1 MPQFDENLSLRSRR
15 RGHVWA
21 VATLSLGLTAC
32 APSAKGP
39 WSGFESATT
48 AEHESVRTLNPNYER
63 TRSRVLVR
71 EVLRPTRA
79 ALDYAVYHQNFM
91 NADPPP
97 EDQQPVSG
105 DADTSNPFGG
115 LVERASLTA
124 DIEQTGLAKD
134 ERRAPLAFAPLAEF
148 LAAKKVEGAEAWQEL
163 GAKVRDESFGLPK
176 QPGLATQSISEVFL
190 HAVADKP
197 ASEVIVKIEFA
208 PWFRGLG
215 ALPDQDGDGY
225 PEVYGRVKPG
235 VLGAPALEFVQR
247 EYAGRELSEAEVKGW
262 ANELAS
268 YWYPSYNTDLVP
280 PGAVFPS
287 ASTEPEVVAEL
298 GGRTFPSPTVVMRGK
313 PQGAAMYNVLLVK
326 GATGAA
332 SASTGRGRVALKK
345 TKPTPDTKPLADA
358 IGAELA
364 AQGGS
369 WEKWLKSV
377 APAQELMRK
386 RAKSGP
392 KEVKATAGAHGF
404 LFFKKSLEYASAG
417 EFEKQRR
424 GKNPL
429 PVIVEFKNALA
440 ARGVDFL
447 FVPVPTKEELFPDE
461 LDPSLKPF
469 VGKVIQPYSRKFLL
483 SLAAAGVET
492 VDLLTPF
499 LAERAS
505 GDKPEPLY
513 QKQDTHWT
521 HRGLALAARVLA
533 QRIRRYPWYAELSRH
548 AEPFTTKPAA
558 FTRFGD
564 LHSRLADAEKPKYQP
579 ESLLAQQV
587 LRKDGRVYEDD
598 PDSPIVM
605 LGDSYTGVYQLTDAE
620 HAGVSA
626 HLAKGVSYPVDL
638 VMSYGGGPNV
648 RNKLLSRGADDLNHK
663 KVVIWL
669 MTARDLYD
677 YWEDWEPLVA
687 K

>member
-1 MPQFDENLSLRSRR
+1 
-15 RGHVWA
+15 
-21 VATLSLGLTAC
+21 
-32 APSAKGP
+32 
-39 WSGFESATT
+39 
-48 AEHESVRTLNPNYER
+48 
-63 TRSRVLVR
+63 
-71 EVLRPTRA
+71 
-79 ALDYAVYHQNFM
+79 
-91 NADPPP
+91 
-97 EDQQPVSG
+97 
-105 DADTSNPFGG
+105 
-115 LVERASLTA
+115 
-124 DIEQTGLAKD
+124 
-134 ERRAPLAFAPLAEF
+134 
-148 LAAKKVEGAEAWQEL
+148 
-163 GAKVRDESFGLPK
+163 
-176 QPGLATQSISEVFL
+176 
-190 HAVADKP
+190 
-197 ASEVIVKIEFA
+197 
-208 PWFRGLG
+208 
-215 ALPDQDGDGY
+215 
-225 PEVYGRVKPG
+225 
-235 VLGAPALEFVQR
+235 
-247 EYAGRELSEAEVKGW
+247 
-262 ANELAS
+262 
-268 YWYPSYNTDLVP
+268 
-280 PGAVFPS
+280 
-287 ASTEPEVVAEL
+287 
-298 GGRTFPSPTVVMRGK
+298 
-313 PQGAAMYNVLLVK
+313 MYNVLLVK
-326 GATGAA
+326 GAGAG
-332 SASTGRGRVALKK
+332 SGNASTGRGRIALQK
-345 TKPTPDTKPLADA
+345 TKPTPETKPLVDA

-369 WEKWLKSV
+369 WDKWLKSV

-386 RAKSGP
+386 RAKSGS
-392 KEVKATAGAHGF
+392 KEIKATAGAHGF

-417 EFEKQRR
+417 DFEKQRR

-429 PVIVEFKNALA
+429 PVIVEFKQALA

-492 VDLLTPF
+492 VDLLPPF
-499 LAERAS
+499 LAARSSENAA
-505 GDKPEPLY
+505 EPLY

-521 HRGLALAARVLA
+521 HRGLALAARILSERV
-533 QRIRRYPWYAELSRH
+533 RRYPWYAQLSRH
-548 AEPFTTKPAA
+548 AEPFSTKPAA

-587 LRKDGRVYEDD
+587 LRRDGQPYEDD

-663 KVVIWL
+663 KLVIWL

>member
-1 MPQFDENLSLRSRR
+1 MTPIDQGRWSSRNLPARTGACVALAC
-15 RGHVWA
+15 A
-21 VATLSLGLTAC
+21 VVAC
-32 APSAKGP
+32 APSAKSP
-39 WSGFESATT
+39 WSGFEASVP
-48 AEHESVRTLNPNYER
+48 AEHANVRTLNPNYAR

-71 EVLRPTRA
+71 EIDRPTRA

-97 EDQQPVSG
+97 EDEGPFSG
-105 DADTSNPFGG
+105 PADTSNPFGG

-124 DIEQTGLAKD
+124 DIEQTRLEKD

-163 GAKVRDESFGLPK
+163 GARVRDESFGLPK
-176 QPGLATQSISEVFL
+176 RPGLATQSISEVYV
-190 HAVADKP
+190 HATPGKAV
-197 ASEVIVKIEFA
+197 SEVIVKIEFA

-235 VLGAPALEFVQR
+235 LLGAAALEFTER
-247 EYAGRELSEAEVKGW
+247 EYAGRELSAAEVKGW

-268 YWYPSYNTDLVP
+268 YWYPSYNTDLVS
-280 PGAVFPS
+280 PGTVFPS
-287 ASTEPEVVAEL
+287 PSTEPEVVAEL
-298 GGRTFPSPTVVMRGK
+298 DGRTFASPTVVMRGK
-313 PQGAAMYNVLLVK
+313 PQGEPMYNVLLVK
-326 GATGAA
+326 GAAGAA
-332 SASTGRGRVALKK
+332 SASAGTGGIKLQK
-345 TKPTPDTKPLADA
+345 TKPTPDTKPLTTA
-358 IGAELA
+358 IGGELA
-364 AQGGS
+364 AHGGS
-369 WEKWLKSV
+369 WERWLKSV
-377 APAQELMRK
+377 APAQQLLRK
-386 RAKSGP
+386 RAKAGP
-392 KEVKATAGAHGF
+392 KEVKATAGEHGF

-417 EFEKQRR
+417 DFEKQRR

-429 PVIVEFKNALA
+429 PVIVEFKKALE

-469 VGKVIQPYSRKFLL
+469 VGKVIQPYSRKFAL

-499 LAERAS
+499 LAARAA

-521 HRGLALAARVLA
+521 HRGLALAAQILSTRV
-533 QRIRRYPWYAELSRH
+533 RRYPWYAELSRH
-548 AEPFTTKPAA
+548 GQRFSTRPAE

-564 LHSRLADAEKPKYQP
+564 LHSRLPDAEKPKYQP

-587 LRKDGRVYEDD
+587 LRQDGTAYEDD

-663 KVVIWL
+663 KLVIWL

-677 YWEDWEPLVA
+677 YWEDWEPLVS